1 MRKRVEIQE
10 AEQEFSDRVWYNRK
24 LVMLERIQNGLEPM
38 PDEDLMDKV
47 TAGMRAIEERYGGKD
62 TLAYDDFEWGM
73 VNGKLSALR
82 WVMGDDWDM
91 LDT

>member
-1 MRKRVEIQE
+1 MRSIKSLDKA
-10 AEQEFSDRVWYNRK
+10 AEEFCDRVWYNRK
-24 LVMLERIQNGLEPM
+24 LVMLENIRNGREQM
-38 PDEDLMDKV
+38 PPEEIMDGMQE
-47 TAGMRAIEERYGGKD
+47 GMRRVEARYGGEEN
-62 TLAYDDFEWGM
+62 LVYDDFEWGM